1 MIEKSTSKLF
11 NTVFALLKVA
21 GRKIHCISGKLMNFN
36 ITEDNS
42 TMIIKINGPMELHSV
57 KDLQA
62 RIVEINASLDK
73 NVEVD
78 LADVDYIDSTGIS
91 VLIMLHRQQKQ
102 KGKSLSI
109 KNATPR
115 VSNLL
120 DLSSLSELLRQ

>member
-1 MIEKSTSKLF
+1 
-11 NTVFALLKVA
+11 
-21 GRKIHCISGKLMNFN
+21 MNFN

>member
-1 MIEKSTSKLF
+1 
-11 NTVFALLKVA
+11 
-21 GRKIHCISGKLMNFN
+21 MNFN
-36 ITEDNS
+36 ITDDPS
-42 TMIIKINGPMELHSV
+42 TLVITVNGPMELHSV

-62 RIVEINASLDK
+62 KIVELNATINKD
-73 NVEVD
+73 VVID

-109 KNATPR
+109 RNATPR
-115 VSNLL
+115 VANLL